1 MTSVVVRDS
10 ELERIYDVLEVVN
23 LTYHRI
29 GISLLIYSTQIIGSI
44 IIILCFQDLSDTL
57 HAHTFIVLL
66 DSFLTKII

>member
-44 IIILCFQDLSDTL
+44 IIILCFQDLT
-57 HAHTFIVLL
+57 
-66 DSFLTKII
+66 